1 MSILVV
7 GSVALDTIETPA
19 GKAENALGG
28 SATYFSLAASFF
40 YEDIRL
46 VAVVGEDFS
55 PEHIAFLTSRKIDLT
70 GLQRAKGKT
79 FHWSG
84 RYIDDL
90 NKAETLLT
98 ELNVY
103 GDFAPKIPE
112 NYQDAEYVFL
122 ANIGPELQLSVV
134 QQIQKPKLIVCDT
147 MNFWIDSERE
157 ALLRTLQEVDILLVN
172 DAEAKS
178 LAGESNLIKA
188 GERIL
193 AFGPQRVII
202 KKGEHGA
209 VSISESAYFSAP
221 AYPLKEVF
229 DPTGA
234 GDSFAGGFMGYV
246 AATGDLSEE
255 NIRRAIVYGSVI
267 ASFNVEDF
275 SLNRQRTLTREEIE
289 RRFAEMQSIS
299 KF

>member
-19 GKAENALGG
+19 GKVEDALGG
-28 SATYFSLAASFF
+28 SATYFSVASSFF

-55 PEHIAFLTSRKIDLT
+55 PQHVSFLTSRKIDLT
-70 GLQRAKGKT
+70 GLERAKGRT
-79 FHWSG
+79 FRWSG
-84 RYIDDL
+84 KYVGDL

-103 GDFAPKIPE
+103 GNFEPNIPE
-112 NYQDAEYVFL
+112 NCRDAEYVFL
-122 ANIGPELQLSVV
+122 ANISPELQLSVV
-134 QQIQKPKLIVCDT
+134 QQIRNPKLVVCDT

-157 ALLRTLQEVDILLVN
+157 ALLRTLKEVDILLVN

-188 GERIL
+188 AARIL
-193 AFGPQRVII
+193 AFGPKQVII

-209 VSISESAYFSAP
+209 VSVSASAYFSAP

-234 GDSFAGGFMGYV
+234 GDSFAGGFMGYL
-246 AATGDLSEE
+246 AATGDVSED
-255 NIRRAIVYGSVI
+255 NTRKAIVYGSVI

-275 SLNRQRTLTREEIE
+275 SLNRQRTLTRAEIE
-289 RRFAEMQSIS
+289 HRFAELQAIS

>member
-28 SATYFSLAASFF
+28 SATYFSVAASFF

-46 VAVVGEDFS
+46 VAVVGDDFS
-55 PEHIAFLTSRKIDLT
+55 QEHISFLTDRKIDLT
-70 GLQRAKGKT
+70 GLERAKGKT

-112 NYQDAEYVFL
+112 DYRDAEYVFL

-147 MNFWIDSERE
+147 MNFWIDSARE
-157 ALLRTLQEVDILLVN
+157 ALLRTLKKVDILLVN

-178 LAGESNLIKA
+178 LAGENNLIKA

-193 AFGPQRVII
+193 EFGPNRVII

-209 VSISESAYFSAP
+209 ISISESAYFSAP

-234 GDSFAGGFMGYV
+234 GDSFAGGFTGYI
-246 AATGDLSEE
+246 AATGDISEE
-255 NIRRAIVYGSVI
+255 NIRKAIVYGSVI

-275 SLNRQRTLTREEIE
+275 SLNRQRTLTRAEIE
-289 RRFAEMQSIS
+289 GRFTEMQSIS

>member
-7 GSVALDTIETPA
+7 GSVALDTIETPV
-19 GKAENALGG
+19 GKVENALGG
-28 SATYFSLAASFF
+28 SATYFSVAASFF

-55 PEHIAFLTSRKIDLT
+55 QEHVSFLTSKKIDLT
-70 GLQRAKGKT
+70 GLERAQGET
-79 FHWSG
+79 FRWSG
-84 RYIDDL
+84 RYVGDL

-103 GDFAPKIPE
+103 GSFEPKIPE
-112 NYQDAEYVFL
+112 NYRDVEYVFL

-134 QQIQKPKLIVCDT
+134 QQIRNPKLVVCDT

-157 ALLRTLQEVDILLVN
+157 ALLRTLKEVDILLVN

-178 LAGESNLIKA
+178 LAGENNLIKSA
-188 GERIL
+188 LRIL
-193 AFGPQRVII
+193 EFGPKRIVI

-234 GDSFAGGFMGYV
+234 GDSFAGGFMGYL

-255 NIRRAIVYGSVI
+255 NIRKAIAYGSVI

-275 SLNRQRTLTREEIE
+275 SLNRQRTLTRTEIE
-289 RRFAEMQSIS
+289 HRFAELQAIS